1 MDILFILQIFI
12 GFIGLV
18 ALAIPFSDN
27 FKMGEATI
35 QQMIIEAQNHDIDT
49 IKL

>member
-1 MDILFILQIFI
+1 MEIQNYLQVLI

-27 FKMGEATI
+27 YKQINYKYVLYGI
-35 QQMIIEAQNHDIDT
+35 V
-49 IKL
+49 